1 MTFGE
6 GYIFDLMEQH
16 DHENLFLCQEKSLG
30 LKAIFAIHDTT
41 LGPAGGGIR
50 MWHYHTEAD
59 AINDALRLARGMTYK
74 WAAAGANL
82 GGGKC
87 VIIGDPRRDKTEGM
101 FRALGRFMHRLGGLF
116 LAGPDVGTTLRDMEI
131 IRMETPYVVTVPE
144 SWGGP
149 GDPSPATAFG
159 VIRAMQASLKET
171 YGSPDLQG
179 RTVAVQGIGS
189 VGEHVV
195 ALLIEAGAVVTIADI
210 EREKAERIAAQYN
223 VKLAH
228 PKEIH
233 SLPVDI
239 YCPCALGAVLNDQTL
254 PELRCKII
262 CGSANNQLAED
273 RHGDML
279 EQRGILYA
287 PDYIVN
293 AGGAIFGVDSLNP
306 GGFNRQRAM
315 DSVSRLYEAMERVLA
330 LAKAQKVPTYR
341 AADLLAEQRIAMARQ
356 VKGLRAK
363 GEI

>member
-1 MTFGE
+1 MRSF
-6 GYIFDLMEQH
+6 IFDHMEQH
-16 DHENLFLCQEKSLG
+16 DYENLFFCQEKSLG

-50 MWHYHTEAD
+50 MWTYDTEAD

-87 VIIGDPRRDKTEGM
+87 VIIGDPQRDKTEGL

-116 LAGPDVGTTLRDMEI
+116 LAGPDVGTNLRDLEI
-131 IRMETPYVVTVPE
+131 MRMETPYVVIVPE

-159 VIRAMQASLKET
+159 VIRAMQACLKET

-179 RTVAVQGIGS
+179 RTVAVQGVGS
-189 VGEHVV
+189 VGEHAV
-195 ALLIEAGAVVTIADI
+195 ALLVEAGAIVTIADI
-210 EREKAERIAAQYN
+210 ERERAEHIAAQYN
-223 VKLAH
+223 VKLTH
-228 PKEIH
+228 PAEIH
-233 SLPVDI
+233 SLPVDV

-254 PELRCKII
+254 PELHCEIV

-273 RHGDML
+273 RHGDL
-279 EQRGILYA
+279 LAQRGILYA

-293 AGGAIFGVDSLNP
+293 AGGAIFGIDSLNP

-315 DSVSRLYEAMERVLA
+315 DSVSRIYEAMEKVLT
-330 LAKAQKVPTYR
+330 LAKEQKVPTYR

-356 VKGLRAK
+356 VKSLRTK